1 MSVRWITAVWEGS
14 PYKGERLL
22 IHLALADFAND
33 EGICWPSQRTLA
45 HKARCTEG
53 FVGVALK
60 QMMSD
65 GHLEVERA
73 AAGRGNPARYRL
85 KKPPT
90 ANTLSEK
97 PDSGTEETPFP
108 NENTPYIGT
117 VNKPSLLPP
126 GFDEFWKVY
135 PRKVAKAD
143 AAKAYAKVMK
153 GPSAPTVEQ
162 LLEAVARYAKAQKD
176 PQYVAHPAT
185 WLRQGRW
192 EDEQEAPA
200 AAPKPRDMELDN
212 AYGAVAPM
220 AHLGRSWEECLE
232 MLERYDSRV
241 VEPCKAL
248 YDQIRSSRQR

>member
-60 QMMSD
+60 QMMLD
-65 GHLEVERA
+65 GFLEVERA
-73 AAGRGNPARYRL
+73 AAGRGNPARYLL

-90 ANTLSEK
+90 GNTLSEK
-97 PDSGTEETPFP
+97 PHSPTEETPFP
-108 NENTPYIGT
+108 NENTPLNRT
-117 VNKPSLLPP
+117 VNKPSLIPP
-126 GFDEFWKVY
+126 GFEQFWKLY
-135 PRKVAKAD
+135 PRRVAKAD
-143 AAKAYAKVMK
+143 AMKAYAKVMK
-153 GPSAPTVEQ
+153 GPDAPTVDR
-162 LLEAVARYAKAQKD
+162 LLEAVTRYAKAQTD
-176 PQYVAHPAT
+176 PKYVAYPAT

-200 AAPKPRDMELDN
+200 AAPKPRDSTLDN
-212 AYGAVAPM
+212 AYGIIAPF
-220 AHLGRSWEECLE
+220 AHLGKSWEECLE
-232 MLERYDSRV
+232 AISHYPERV
-241 VEPCKAL
+241 IEPCKAL
-248 YDQIRSSRQR
+248 YDQIRSSRT